1 MHLPRPKKTLWNR
14 ALSTRAVALAAA
26 GTLTV
31 GALAACSAG
40 STSAASD
47 GSGTTAAQVSA
58 TDNSGRSA
66 QDVLAENLSSEETAA
81 LADAT
86 WDTDD
91 EVAVTLDGDSAS
103 VSASASGDGVTVDGS
118 TVTITEPGTY
128 RVSGTLDDGQVV
140 VDSSADGVVRLVLD
154 GADVTSSTGAAIDVQ
169 DAGQVSVVLADG
181 STNRLEDAAE
191 YADTTSD
198 NAANAALYSTADLAI
213 SGGGA
218 LDVVGNA
225 NDGITGKDG
234 LVIASGDISVQA
246 SDDAIRGKDY
256 LVVSGGTV
264 DVTAGG
270 DGLKSDAD
278 DDSTAGYVALTG
290 GDVTV
295 QAGSDG
301 VQGFTDV
308 AITDGTLTVTGSE
321 EGIEAATVAVSGGDT
336 DITSTDDGL
345 NATVKEAED
354 DTTTGDTTADDTT
367 DGTTDGTTT
376 DDQQAQP
383 EPPADGEMPTGEP
396 PADGG
401 MPPGGGGGGMGEVQ
415 DGASLTITGGTLHVD
430 AEGDGLDSNGVT
442 VVSGG
447 DVVVEGPT
455 NGGNGALDSAGGSTV
470 SGGTVL
476 AVGSSGMAE
485 AFDEGSTQGWV
496 ALTADATL
504 EAGTKVAVVD
514 ADGTEVAAITLS
526 KTAQSVVYTGPEIT
540 DGDTYTLTADGT
552 EVGTATAGE
561 APAGGM
567 GGGPAGGQ
575 GGPGQDQDGST
586 GTQGDQDTVT
596 DQSSSTTTS

>member
-1 MHLPRPKKTLWNR
+1 MRIPRPTNHR
-14 ALSTRAVALAAA
+14 IRTISTRAVALAAA

-31 GALAACSAG
+31 GALAACTDGSA
-40 STSAASD
+40 TAASD
-47 GSGTTAAQVSA
+47 GSSAAEISA

-66 QDVLAENLSSEETAA
+66 QDVLADNLSSDATAA
-81 LADAT
+81 LADQT
-86 WDTDD
+86 WDVAD
-91 EVAVTLDGDSAS
+91 EVAVALDGDSAS
-103 VSASASGDGVTVDGS
+103 VPGSASGVTVDGS

-128 RVSGTLDDGQVV
+128 RFSGTLDDGQVV

-169 DAGQVSVVLADG
+169 DADQVSVVLADG

-198 NAANAALYSTADLAI
+198 DAANAALYSTADLAI

-218 LDVVGNA
+218 LEVVGNA

-234 LVIASGDISVQA
+234 LVIASGTISVDA
-246 SDDAIRGKDY
+246 ADDAIRGKDY
-256 LVVSGGTV
+256 LVVSGGTI
-264 DVTAGG
+264 DATAGG

-278 DDSTAGYVALTG
+278 DDATAGYVALTG
-290 GDVTV
+290 GDVAV
-295 QAGSDG
+295 EAGSDG

-308 AITDGTLTVTGSE
+308 AITGGTLTVTGSE
-321 EGIEAATVAVSGGDT
+321 EGIEAATIAVSGGDT

-354 DTTTGDTTADDTT
+354 DTATDESTEDTTTGD
-367 DGTTDGTTT
+367 
-376 DDQQAQP
+376 QQTRP
-383 EPPADGEMPTGEP
+383 EPPAEGELPTGEP
-396 PADGG
+396 PADGQAPADG
-401 MPPGGGGGGMGEVQ
+401 QMPQGGGGMDAVEE
-415 DGASLTITGGTLHVD
+415 GASLTITDGTLHVD

-485 AFDEGSTQGWV
+485 AFDEDSTQGWV

-504 EAGTKVAVVD
+504 EAGTEVAVVD
-514 ADGTEVAAITLS
+514 ADGTEVATITLS
-526 KTAQSVVYTGPEIT
+526 KSAQSVVYSGPEIV
-540 DGDTYTLTADGT
+540 DGDAYTLTADGD
-552 EVGTATAGE
+552 EVGTATAGD
-561 APAGGM
+561 APEGGM
-567 GGGPAGGQ
+567 GGGPGGAAPDASTDQGGQ
-575 GGPGQDQDGST
+575 TD
-586 GTQGDQDTVT
+586 QGDQP
-596 DQSSSTTTS
+596 SSGASAS

>member
-1 MHLPRPKKTLWNR
+1 MRIPRPQTLW
-14 ALSTRAVALAAA
+14 TRTVALAAA
-26 GTLTV
+26 GSLTV

-40 STSAASD
+40 STTAASD
-47 GSGTTAAQVSA
+47 GSGTTTAQVSA

-66 QDVLAENLSSEETAA
+66 QDVLAENLSSEDTAA

-86 WDTDD
+86 WDTAD

-103 VSASASGDGVTVDGS
+103 VSAAASGDGVTVDGS

-154 GADVTSSTGAAIDVQ
+154 GADVTSSTGAAIDVR
-169 DAGQVSVVLADG
+169 DADQVSVVLADG

-198 NAANAALYSTADLAI
+198 NAANAALYSTADLAV

-234 LVIASGDISVQA
+234 LVIASGSITVDA
-246 SDDAIRGKDY
+246 ADDAIRGKDY

-278 DDSTAGYVALTG
+278 DDVTAGYVALTG

-295 QAGSDG
+295 EAGSDG

-321 EGIEAATVAVSGGDT
+321 EGVEAATIAVSGGDT

-354 DTTTGDTTADDTT
+354 ETTTEDGATDDTT
-367 DGTTDGTTT
+367 DGTTDDTTT
-376 DDQQAQP
+376 EDQQAQP

-396 PADGG
+396 PADGE
-401 MPPGGGGGGMGEVQ
+401 MPQGEAPQGGGGGGGGMDAVQ
-415 DGASLTITGGTLHVD
+415 EGASLTITGGTLHVD

-476 AVGSSGMAE
+476 AVGSAGMAE
-485 AFDEGSTQGWV
+485 AFDEDSTQGWV

-504 EAGTKVAVVD
+504 EAGTEVAVVD
-514 ADGTEVAAITLS
+514 ADGTEVATITLS

-540 DGDTYTLTADGT
+540 DGDTYTLIADGD

-561 APAGGM
+561 EPAGGM
-567 GGGPAGGQ
+567 GGPGGAA
-575 GGPGQDQDGST
+575 PGGST
-586 GTQGDQDTVT
+586 DQGAQSDQT
-596 DQSSSTTTS
+596 DEGGQSSSTTTS

>member
-1 MHLPRPKKTLWNR
+1 MRIPRPKKTPWTR
-14 ALSTRAVALAAA
+14 AVTTRAVALAAA

-31 GALAACSAG
+31 GALAACSDG
-40 STSAASD
+40 STSVASD
-47 GSGTTAAQVSA
+47 GSATTAEVAA
-58 TDNSGRSA
+58 TDNSGRTA
-66 QDVLAENLSSEETAA
+66 QDVLAENLSSDETAA

-86 WDTDD
+86 WDTAD
-91 EVAVTLDGDSAS
+91 EVAVTLDGD
-103 VSASASGDGVTVDGS
+103 SASASGDGVTVDGS

-128 RVSGTLDDGQVV
+128 RLSGTLDDGQVV
-140 VDSSADGVVRLVLD
+140 VDASADGVVRLVLD

-169 DAGQVSVVLADG
+169 DADQVSVVLADG
-181 STNRLEDAAE
+181 STNRLEDAKE

-198 NAANAALYSTADLAI
+198 NAANAALCSTADLAI

-234 LVIASGDISVQA
+234 LVIASGSITVDAV
-246 SDDAIRGKDY
+246 DDAIRGKDY
-256 LVVSGGTV
+256 LVVSGGTI
-264 DVTAGG
+264 DVAAGG

-278 DDSTAGYVALTG
+278 DDATAGYVALTG

-295 QAGSDG
+295 DAGSDG

-308 AITDGTLTVTGSE
+308 AVTDGTLTVTGSE
-321 EGIEAATVAVSGGDT
+321 EGIEAATIALSGGDT

-354 DTTTGDTTADDTT
+354 DTATDESTEDTA
-367 DGTTDGTTT
+367 T
-376 DDQQAQP
+376 DDRQAQP
-383 EPPADGEMPTGEP
+383 EPPADGERPTGEP
-396 PADGG
+396 PADSE
-401 MPPGGGGGGMGEVQ
+401 MPQGGGGGMGEVQ
-415 DGASLTITGGTLHVD
+415 DGASLTITDGTLHVD

-485 AFDEGSTQGWV
+485 AFDEDSTQGWV

-504 EAGTKVAVVD
+504 EAGTEVAVVD
-514 ADGTEVAAITLS
+514 ADGTEVATITLS
-526 KTAQSVVYTGPEIT
+526 KTAQSVVYTGPEIA
-540 DGDTYTLTADGT
+540 DGDTYTLTADGD
-552 EVGTATAGE
+552 EIGTASAGD

-567 GGGPAGGQ
+567 GGP
-575 GGPGQDQDGST
+575 
-586 GTQGDQDTVT
+586 
-596 DQSSSTTTS
+596 DQSSSTAK

>member
-1 MHLPRPKKTLWNR
+1 MRIPRPKKTLW
-14 ALSTRAVALAAA
+14 TRTVALAAA

-31 GALAACSAG
+31 GALAACSDG
-40 STSAASD
+40 SATAASD
-47 GSGTTAAQVSA
+47 DSSAAEISA

-66 QDVLAENLSSEETAA
+66 QDVLADNLSSDETAA
-81 LADAT
+81 LADQT
-86 WDTDD
+86 WDVAD

-103 VSASASGDGVTVDGS
+103 VPGSASGVTVDGS

-128 RVSGTLDDGQVV
+128 RISGTLDDGQVV

-169 DAGQVSVVLADG
+169 DADQVSVVLADG
-181 STNRLEDAAE
+181 STNRLEDAAK

-234 LVIASGDISVQA
+234 LVIASGTISVDA
-246 SDDAIRGKDY
+246 ADDAIRGKDY
-256 LVVSGGTV
+256 LVVSGGTI
-264 DVTAGG
+264 DATAGG

-278 DDSTAGYVALTG
+278 DDATAGYVALTG

-295 QAGSDG
+295 EAGSDG

-308 AITDGTLTVTGSE
+308 AITGGTLTVTGSE
-321 EGIEAATVAVSGGDT
+321 EGIEAATIAVSGGDT

-345 NATVKEAED
+345 NATVKGAED
-354 DTTTGDTTADDTT
+354 DTATDESTEDTTTGD
-367 DGTTDGTTT
+367 
-376 DDQQAQP
+376 QQTQP

-396 PADGG
+396 PADGQAPADG
-401 MPPGGGGGGMGEVQ
+401 QMPQGGGGMDAVEE
-415 DGASLTITGGTLHVD
+415 GASLTITDGTLHVD

-504 EAGTKVAVVD
+504 EAGTEVAVVD
-514 ADGTEVAAITLS
+514 ADGTQVATITLS
-526 KTAQSVVYTGPEIT
+526 KTAQSVVYSGPEIV
-540 DGDTYTLTADGT
+540 DGDTYTLTADGD
-552 EVGTATAGE
+552 EVGTATAGD
-561 APAGGM
+561 APEGGM
-567 GGGPAGGQ
+567 GGGHGGAA
-575 GGPGQDQDGST
+575 PDGST
-586 GTQGDQDTVT
+586 DQGGQT
-596 DQSSSTTTS
+596 DPSSSGAAAS

>member
-1 MHLPRPKKTLWNR
+1 MP
-14 ALSTRAVALAAA
+14 
-26 GTLTV
+26 G
-31 GALAACSAG
+31 
-40 STSAASD
+40 
-47 GSGTTAAQVSA
+47 
-58 TDNSGRSA
+58 
-66 QDVLAENLSSEETAA
+66 
-81 LADAT
+81 
-86 WDTDD
+86 
-91 EVAVTLDGDSAS
+91 SAS
-103 VSASASGDGVTVDGS
+103 GVTVDGS

-128 RVSGTLDDGQVV
+128 RISGTLDDGQVV

-169 DAGQVSVVLADG
+169 DADQVSVVLADG

-218 LDVVGNA
+218 LEVVGNA

-234 LVIASGDISVQA
+234 LVIASGTISVDA
-246 SDDAIRGKDY
+246 ADDAIRGKDY
-256 LVVSGGTV
+256 LVVSGGTIEA
-264 DVTAGG
+264 TAGG

-278 DDSTAGYVALTG
+278 DDATAGYVALTG

-295 QAGSDG
+295 EAGSDG

-308 AITDGTLTVTGSE
+308 AITGGTLTVTGSE
-321 EGIEAATVAVSGGDT
+321 EGIEAATIAVSGGDT

-354 DTTTGDTTADDTT
+354 DTATDESTSDTATGD
-367 DGTTDGTTT
+367 
-376 DDQQAQP
+376 QQTQP
-383 EPPADGEMPTGEP
+383 EPPAEGELPTGEP
-396 PADGG
+396 PADGQAPADG
-401 MPPGGGGGGMGEVQ
+401 QMPQGGGGMDAVEE
-415 DGASLTITGGTLHVD
+415 GASLTITDGTLHVD

-447 DVVVEGPT
+447 DVVEGPT

-485 AFDEGSTQGWV
+485 AFDEDSSQGWV

-504 EAGTKVAVVD
+504 EAGTEVAVVD
-514 ADGTEVAAITLS
+514 ADGTEVATITLS
-526 KTAQSVVYTGPEIT
+526 KSAQSVVYSGPEIV
-540 DGDTYTLTADGT
+540 DGDAYTLTADGD
-552 EVGTATAGE
+552 EVGTATAGD
-561 APAGGM
+561 APEGGM
-567 GGGPAGGQ
+567 GGGPGGAAPDASTDQGGQ
-575 GGPGQDQDGST
+575 TD
-586 GTQGDQDTVT
+586 QGDQP
-596 DQSSSTTTS
+596 SSGASAS